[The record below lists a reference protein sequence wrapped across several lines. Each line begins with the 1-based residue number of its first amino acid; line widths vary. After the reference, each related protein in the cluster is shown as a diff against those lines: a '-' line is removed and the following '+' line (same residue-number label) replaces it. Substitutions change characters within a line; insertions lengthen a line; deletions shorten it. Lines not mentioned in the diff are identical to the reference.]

1 MSLKVF
7 PAPPAV
13 PAYRFG
19 LPPLLQR
26 LQRKV
31 DALLCLRVQCRLRK
45 VDALLCLRVQYCLP
59 KRDALLC
66 LRVQGLLPYRFTL
79 HRRGIEGIQSGV
91 GAFVAGRDCS
101 SCVRVHAALEARVS
115 TCVSASSAAAA
126 AATSAAAAAAAHQL
140 EFLLGQLS
148 VTPIPAVLGHQLPL
162 LV

>member
-31 DALLCLRVQCRLRK
+31 
-45 VDALLCLRVQYCLP
+45 
-59 KRDALLC
+59 DALLC